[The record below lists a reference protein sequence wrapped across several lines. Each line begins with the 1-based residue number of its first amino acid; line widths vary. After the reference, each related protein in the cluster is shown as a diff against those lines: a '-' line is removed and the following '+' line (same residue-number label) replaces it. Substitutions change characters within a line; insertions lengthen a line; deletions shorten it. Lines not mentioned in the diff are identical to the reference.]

1 MPKFVFQLQAVLV
14 QRRAVERTR
23 TIALAGIERERL
35 ALEQRIRDAHR
46 NVQSERAELREQ
58 LIGANDGESRLV
70 DLRGVRF
77 QAGAAVVLA
86 ARTQQLVLQLA
97 GLHKRLDRAREEL
110 RQAVAARKA
119 VELLREERFAQ
130 WLADLNKREA
140 MMLDELATMRAG
152 QRMSEE
158 LEVTT

>member
-14 QRRAVERTR
+14 QRRAIERAR
-23 TIALAGIERERL
+23 TIALASIERERL
-35 ALEQRIRDAHR
+35 ALEQRIRDAHEH
-46 NVQSERAELREQ
+46 VQGERAELREQ
-58 LIGANDGESRLV
+58 LAGANGGESRLV

-97 GLHKRLDRAREEL
+97 GLHKGLEKAREEL
-110 RQAVAARKA
+110 RVAVAARKA
-119 VELLREERFAQ
+119 VELLREERYAQ
-130 WLADLNKREA
+130 WLADINRSEA

-152 QRMSEE
+152 QQAFEE
-158 LEVTT
+158 TEVSA